1 MPHAPCPA
9 RATGWLLLA
18 LVACGGAP
26 DPGSSHSSGDPAVID
41 ADGDGYGAD
50 TDCDDQDGSVNPS
63 APEVCDG
70 LDNDCDDLIDDAD
83 DSVDASSGASGFTDA
98 DRDGFG
104 DPEAPIQACALP
116 ADAVT
121 DATDCDD
128 TDPEIHPD
136 ATERCDPDD
145 RDEDCDGQADDADPS
160 VDPGSVTAWYRDA
173 DSDGHGDPD
182 DPGVR
187 SCDPPA
193 DGRAYATTAEDCDDR
208 DPTAHPDAEEICD
221 GGVDND
227 CDGRVDADDDS
238 LDPAAVPTWYPDAD
252 ADGYGDPEGA
262 GVRSCADPSTD
273 ADPRA
278 ADATDCD
285 DGDARRNP
293 GAAEVCSDGVD
304 NDCDGD
310 VNETCLDAS
319 DADFTFDGAAGD
331 DVGYRVAIGDFNGD
345 GTGDL
350 VSSGISRAADDG
362 TTYAGVAFVAE
373 GPLSGA
379 LAASDATATLSAAAG
394 RDFFGYAL
402 RAVDDLN
409 GDGFDEVLVGAEGH
423 PAGTFEGVALLFQG
437 PLSGALSA
445 DDATAAFT
453 GGSAGDYVGYTLAA
467 RLGDLSGDGDHDL
480 VVGAWQADA
489 GRAAVFLGPLDTDR
503 SASDADAILT
513 GETSGDG
520 FGIWVDGGADLDGDG
535 TADLLVGADAADTV
549 YAFLGP
555 VTTSGAAADADLT
568 LTGDAGADFG
578 GSLQTGDLDGDGAPD
593 LLVGARFDAT
603 DGDRAGAWFVF
614 SGPISAT
621 TSASAIAT
629 ITGAVTR
636 RQVGSPLH
644 QDTVGDL
651 DLDGLDDLVLSDRY
665 DSDAASR
672 AGAAAVFLGP
682 VTGVHSV
689 EAGDLRLTG
698 APVENGYFGIG
709 TAMGDVDGDG
719 LPDLLMG
726 APNVGDGGRVYGFF
740 GAGL

>member
-9 RATGWLLLA
+9 RAAGWLLLA
-18 LVACGGAP
+18 LAACGDG
-26 DPGSSHSSGDPAVID
+26 DNPGSGDPSEGPAVVD
-41 ADGDGYGAD
+41 ADGDGYGED
-50 TDCDDQDGSVNPS
+50 EDCDDRDGAISPS
-63 APEVCDG
+63 APEICDG
-70 LDNDCDDLIDDAD
+70 LDNDCDGRIDDAD
-83 DSVDASSGASGFTDA
+83 DSVDATTGSSGFADA
-98 DRDGFG
+98 DGDGFG
-104 DPEAPIQACALP
+104 DPDAPVEACALP
-116 ADAVT
+116 TDAVA

-128 TDPEIHPD
+128 ADPDVHPD
-136 ATERCDPDD
+136 AVERCDPDD
-145 RDEDCDGQADDADPS
+145 RDEDCDGAADDADPS
-160 VDPGSVTAWYRDA
+160 VDPDSAVAWYRDA
-173 DSDGHGDPD
+173 DEDGHGDPD

-193 DGRAYATTAEDCDDR
+193 DGRAYAATAEDCDDS
-208 DPTAHPDAEEICD
+208 DPAAHPGAEEICD

-227 CDGRVDADDDS
+227 CDGLIDAEDDS
-238 LDPAAVPTWYPDAD
+238 FDPADTPTWHPDAD
-252 ADGYGDPEGA
+252 GDGYGDAEGA
-262 GVRSCADPSTD
+262 GVLSCDDPSTD
-273 ADPRA
+273 DDPRV

-293 GAAEVCSDGVD
+293 GSAEVCSDGVD

-310 VNETCLDAS
+310 VNETCLDAA

-331 DVGYRVAIGDFNGD
+331 GVGYRVAIGDLDGD

-350 VSSGISRAADDG
+350 IASGIGRAADDG
-362 TTYAGVAFVAE
+362 TTYAGVAFVVA

-379 LAASDATATLSAAAG
+379 LAATDATATLSAAAG

-402 RAVDDLN
+402 RAVDDLD

-423 PAGTFEGVALLFQG
+423 PAGAFEGVALLFHG
-437 PLSGALSA
+437 PLTGALTA
-445 DDATAAFT
+445 DDATAAFA
-453 GGSAGDYVGYTLAA
+453 GSNAGDYVGYTLAA
-467 RLGDLSGDGDHDL
+467 HLGDLSGDGDRDL
-480 VVGAWQADA
+480 VVGAWQTDA
-489 GRAAVFLGPLDTDR
+489 GTAAVFLGPLDSDR
-503 SASDADAILT
+503 TTSDADATLT
-513 GETSGDG
+513 GESSGDG
-520 FGIWVDGGADLDGDG
+520 FGIWVDGAADLDGDG

-555 VTTSGAAADADLT
+555 VTTSGAAADADFA

-593 LLVGARFDAT
+593 LVVGARFDAT

-614 SGPISAT
+614 SGPTSTA
-621 TSASAIAT
+621 TSASATAT
-629 ITGAVTR
+629 ITGAITR

-644 QDTVGDL
+644 QDTVGDF
-651 DLDGLDDLVLSDRY
+651 DLDGFDDLLLSDRY
-665 DSDAASR
+665 DSDADSR

-682 VTGVHSV
+682 VTGAHSV

-698 APVENGYFGIG
+698 AAVEDGYFGTG

-719 LPDLLMG
+719 VPDLLLG
-726 APNVGDGGRVYGFF
+726 APNVGDGGRIYGFS